1 MTSTGPAELRL
12 NTAVVR
18 AGMAAHNI
26 KSLDALADKVG
37 LSRATV
43 VRVMGGHLAP
53 SPAFIAGIHL
63 RLVIEA
69 VEPARPRATT

>member
-12 NTAVVR
+12 NTA
-18 AGMAAHNI
+18 
-26 KSLDALADKVG
+26 
-37 LSRATV
+37 
-43 VRVMGGHLAP
+43 VMGGHLAP

-63 RLVIEA
+63 RLGIPFALVIEA